1 MKETSEGYLGG
12 TIINAVTLPAYFNDL
27 QRQATKDAATIA
39 GSTSSE
45 LSTSLPLPLLL
56 TASTGKSPVNASS
69 LFSIS
74 EVELSMYH
82 LWPLMSVSLRWK
94 PLLVM
99 LTLEVKISTIALSTS
114 CPRVQAQA
122 QERYFL

>member
-1 MKETSEGYLGG
+1 MKETAEGYLGG
-12 TIINAVTLPAYFNDL
+12 TIINAVTLPAYFNDS

-45 LSTSLPLPLLL
+45 LSTSLPPPLLL

-74 EVELSMYH
+74 EVELSMYR
-82 LWPLMSVSLRWK
+82 L
-94 PLLVM
+94 
-99 LTLEVKISTIALSTS
+99 
-114 CPRVQAQA
+114 
-122 QERYFL
+122 